1 MNFKIIAAALLIGGT
16 VFSSSAEVKKDKKKD
31 KEEAY
36 IFTEVKRMP
45 ATSVKDQHRSG
56 TCWAFSGLSFM
67 ESEML
72 RMGKPEVDLSE
83 MFVVYNC
90 YSDKAIK
97 DVRLSGKF
105 NFGGGG
111 AFHDVTY
118 VMKNYGIVPESVY
131 AGLNYGEPG
140 HTHGEMDIILS
151 NYVDAVIKNKN
162 KKLTPTW
169 HKGFDGVLDAYL
181 GKLPETFKYEG
192 KEYTPKSFAK
202 DYTGLNADD
211 YIEIS
216 SYTHHPFY
224 EKFIIE
230 VGDNWLWDE
239 VYNLPIDEMMEV
251 MESAI
256 MNGYTIGWASDV
268 SEKGFAYRKGVA
280 IVPEADTKNMSDS
293 EISKWQD
300 MSDKKKNAKLYN
312 FEGPGEEKVITQ
324 EMRQEAFD
332 NYTTTDDHGMH
343 LVGISKDQKGNKY
356 FIVKNSWGTDNNPYE
371 GYFYASFPF
380 VSYKTMSFMIH
391 KDAVPA
397 KLREKLGL

>member
-1 MNFKIIAAALLIGGT
+1 MNFRILAAALLIGGT

-31 KEEAY
+31 KEEGY

-45 ATSVKDQHRSG
+45 ATSVKDQYRSG

-118 VMKNYGIVPESVY
+118 VWKNYGIVPESVY
-131 AGLNYGEPG
+131 AGIEYGEPG

-151 NYVDAVIKNKN
+151 SYVDAVIKNKN
-162 KKLTPTW
+162 RKLTPTW

-181 GKLPETFKYEG
+181 GELPETFKYEG

-300 MSDKKKNAKLYN
+300 MSDKKKNAKLFS
-312 FEGPGEEKVITQ
+312 FEGPGKEKVITQ
-324 EMRQEAFD
+324 EMRQEAFN

-380 VSYKTMSFMIH
+380 VAYKTMSFMIH
-391 KDAVPA
+391 KDAVPS
-397 KLREKLGL
+397 KLRKKLGL

>member
-1 MNFKIIAAALLIGGT
+1 MKLKFLSVGLLAAGLA
-16 VFSSSAEVKKDKKKD
+16 FSASAGVKKDEKKK
-31 KEEAY
+31 EAY
-36 IFTEVKRMP
+36 QFSDIKRLP

-56 TCWAFSGLSFM
+56 TCWSFSGLSFI
-67 ESEML
+67 ESEMI

-90 YSDKAIK
+90 YSDKAK
-97 DVRLSGKF
+97 RHVRMHGNF

-118 VMKNYGIVPESVY
+118 VLKNYGIVPEGVY
-131 AGLNYGEPG
+131 EGLNYGESG
-140 HTHGEMDIILS
+140 HTHGELDAVL
-151 NYVDAVIKNKN
+151 NDYVTAVIKNRN
-162 KKLTPTW
+162 KRLTPVW
-169 HKGFDGVLDAYL
+169 HKGFDGILDSYL
-181 GKLPETFKYEG
+181 GEKPEKFEYEG

-202 DYTGLNADD
+202 DFVGVNADD

-230 VGDNWLWDE
+230 VPDNWLWDE
-239 VYNLPIDEMMEV
+239 VYNVPLNEMMEI
-251 MESAI
+251 MEKAI
-256 MNGYTIGWASDV
+256 MDGYTIGWASDV
-268 SEKGFAYRKGVA
+268 SEKGFMYRKGIA
-280 IVPEADTKNMSDS
+280 IVPETETKNMTDS
-293 EISKWQD
+293 EISKWE
-300 MSDKKKNAKLYN
+300 SLSKTEKAAKLSGDA
-312 FEGPGEEKVITQ
+312 GPVKEKEITQ
-324 EMRQEAFD
+324 KLRQVAYD

-356 FIVKNSWGTDNNPYE
+356 FIVKNSWGTDNNPYK

-397 KLREKLGL
+397 KLRKKLGL

>member
-1 MNFKIIAAALLIGGT
+1 MKIKFLSIGLLAAGLLLSGS
-16 VFSSSAEVKKDKKKD
+16 VEAKKKEK
-31 KEEAY
+31 KEKESY
-36 IFTEVKRMP
+36 QFSDIKRLP

-56 TCWAFSGLSFM
+56 TCWSFSGLSFI
-67 ESEML
+67 ESEMM

-97 DVRLSGKF
+97 HVRMNGHF

-118 VMKNYGIVPESVY
+118 VLKNYGIVPENVY
-131 AGLNYGEPG
+131 EGLNYGESG
-140 HTHGEMDIILS
+140 HTHGELDAILKD
-151 NYVDAVIKNKN
+151 YVTAVIKNKN
-162 KKLTPTW
+162 RKITPVW

-181 GKLPETFKYEG
+181 GETPEKFEYEG

-202 DYTGLNADD
+202 DFVGVNADD

-230 VGDNWLWDE
+230 VPDNWLWDE
-239 VYNLPIDEMMEV
+239 VYNVPMNEMMQI
-251 MESAI
+251 MEDAI
-256 MNGYTIGWASDV
+256 MKGYSIGWASDV
-268 SEKGFAYRKGVA
+268 SEKGFMYRKGIA
-280 IVPEADTKNMSDS
+280 IVPDATTKNMSDS
-293 EISKWQD
+293 EISKWESLSKD
-300 MSDKKKNAKLYN
+300 EKDAKLKG
-312 FEGPGEEKVITQ
+312 EAGPVKEKVITQ
-324 EMRQEAFD
+324 EMRQIAFD

-343 LVGISKDQKGNKY
+343 MVGIAKDQQDNKY
-356 FIVKNSWGTDNNPYE
+356 FIVKNSWADDSNKYD

-380 VSYKTMSFMIH
+380 VAYKTMSFMIH
-391 KDAVPA
+391 KDALS
-397 KLREKLGL
+397 KEMKEKLGL

>member
-1 MNFKIIAAALLIGGT
+1 MNFKFIAAALLIGGSL
-16 VFSSSAEVKKDKKKD
+16 FSLTAEAKKNKKADKK
-31 KEEAY
+31 EGY
-36 IFTEVKRMP
+36 VFTDVKSMP
-45 ATSVKDQHRSG
+45 ATSVKSQHRSG
-56 TCWAFSGLSFM
+56 TCWAFSGLSFI
-67 ESEML
+67 ESEMI

-97 DVRLSGKF
+97 DVRLGGKF

-131 AGLNYGEPG
+131 GGLNYGEEG

-151 NYVDAVIKNKN
+151 SYVDAVIKNKN
-162 KKLTPTW
+162 RKLTPNW
-169 HKGFDGVLDAYL
+169 HIGFDGVLDAYL
-181 GKLPETFKYEG
+181 GQLPEKFDYEG
-192 KEYTPKSFAK
+192 KEYTPKSFAS
-202 DYTGLNADD
+202 DFVGLNPDD

-239 VYNLPIDEMMEV
+239 VYNLPINEMMEV

-256 MNGYTIGWASDV
+256 MNGYTLGWASDV

-280 IVPEADTKNMSDS
+280 IIPEADTKNMTDS

-300 MSDKKKNAKLYN
+300 MSDKDKNSKLYN
-312 FEGPGEEKVITQ
+312 FEAPGKEKEITQ
-324 EMRQEAFD
+324 EMRQIAFD

-343 LVGISKDQKGNKY
+343 IVGISKDQKGNKY
-356 FIVKNSWGTDNNPYE
+356 FIVKNSWGTDNNPYR

-391 KDAVPA
+391 KDGVPA
-397 KLREKLGL
+397 HIKAKLGL